1 MAKRVLILGL
11 ALLVMASFAWANGQ
25 GEGAKK
31 RIVHYHWTETSYDKI
46 NNHAVELFQAKH
58 PNVEVKMLL
67 LPDADR
73 AAKIR
78 TTLAANGEIDSFALS
93 NGESAEFL
101 GTGQMVPLDPKGFGK
116 KTVEEVVAM
125 WNPGAIETSGGTW
138 EGKYYGIP
146 FELSNYVAWINVAD
160 MKEAGLNPATD
171 KPKTWDAFTVA
182 AKKMVKEE
190 GGARVRNGFMAN
202 PKDGIFSFLIMSTI
216 MEQLGLDWG
225 TEKGLVASMDQ
236 TAKLVRGIQTYTDMV
251 VKDKIWDPGMGGED
265 RQGFATNKTAT
276 FLTGGSWY
284 WGVLDTG
291 SVPRKDVEPMNYPR
305 FADGKDIGG
314 VGYGYCVYVSKLAK
328 DKTLTFEWLDSLAS
342 QPNEFIKLGY
352 NQPRKTLSD
361 GTPALDA
368 SLAKASIPYYDEVF
382 KGELQKTAVWLSST
396 KGKEVSDANWA
407 AISRVIYQNG
417 KVDESVAQL
426 EKDIKAIYAK

>member
-73 AAKIR
+73 VAKIR
-78 TTLAANGEIDSFALS
+78 TTLAANGEIDSFALN

-101 GTGQMVPLDPKGFGK
+101 QAGQMVVLDPKAFGK
-116 KTVEEVVAM
+116 SSVPDVVAM
-125 WNPGAIETSGGTW
+125 WNPGAIETCGGTW

-146 FELSNYVAWINVAD
+146 FELSDYVAWINTAD

-171 KPKTWDAFTVA
+171 KPKTWEAFA
-182 AKKMVKEE
+182 AAGKKMVKND
-190 GGARVRNGFMAN
+190 GGTWSRNGFMAN
-202 PKDGIFSFLIMSTI
+202 SKEGVFSFLVVTNM

-225 TEKGLVASMDQ
+225 TEKGLLASMDKPVQ
-236 TAKLVRGIQTYTDMV
+236 LARGLKTYTDFV
-251 VKDKIWDPGMGGED
+251 TADKIWNPAFADND
-265 RQGFATNKTAT
+265 REGFGNNKSAM

-284 WGVLDTG
+284 WGVLDTY
-291 SVPRKDVEPMNYPR
+291 SVKRADVEPFAYPR

-328 DKTLTFEWLDSLAS
+328 DKTLTFEWLDTLAS

-352 NQPRKTLSD
+352 HQPRKTLSD
-361 GTPALDA
+361 GTQALDPAL
-368 SLAKASIPYYDEVF
+368 AKTSIPYYDEVF
-382 KGELQKTAVWLSST
+382 KGELAKTAVWLSST
-396 KGKEVSDANWA
+396 KGTQITDAVWA

-417 KVDESVAQL
+417 KVDDSVAQL
-426 EKDIKAIYAK
+426 QQDIRSILK